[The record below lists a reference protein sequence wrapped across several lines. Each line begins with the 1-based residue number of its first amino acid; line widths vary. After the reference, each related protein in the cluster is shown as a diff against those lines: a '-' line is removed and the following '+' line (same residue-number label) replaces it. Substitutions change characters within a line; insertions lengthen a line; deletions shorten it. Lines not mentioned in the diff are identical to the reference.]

1 MPHAMVKLTRIDPGE
16 RGRGA
21 FARRRQRSYLNLALL
36 LSRAHLAKV
45 SHEVPT
51 VEELK
56 RQAALSAFSASVQ
69 VQVQSLIEK
78 LTRDQKPYLELHLRD
93 STAAFLI
100 RVWHDQPCFVFC
112 SQLRPGDAVSI
123 SGEFAFNPNFGL
135 EAKEWSARFLTPE
148 ERASLLAGPERIRAK
163 QAADYEFILDSANSL
178 RDPRLRLLS
187 TRFLEEFGDRFRR
200 SAAARSYHHA
210 RRGGLV
216 EHVAQMLRSAE
227 ALATVYT
234 DLNRDLLLAGVLFH
248 DSGKMWENC
257 YPKESF
263 EMPFDVRGELVGHI
277 SIGIELINRLWSQ
290 LRAAQEFTGLPD
302 SESVRLHLIHLVAA
316 HHGEKEFGSPV
327 EPKTPEAIALHFI
340 DNLDAKL
347 EVIFSAYATGH
358 RLNAGVIERVRPLP
372 GNIVIPLPG
381 FEDAVSTEPSS
392 ERPNS

>member
-1 MPHAMVKLTRIDPGE
+1 MKLTRIGPGE
-16 RGRGA
+16 RGWGE

-100 RVWHDQPCFVFC
+100 RVWHDHPCFAFC
-112 SQLRPGDAVSI
+112 SQLHPGDAVSI

-135 EAKEWSARFLTPE
+135 ETKEWSARFLAPE
-148 ERASLLAGPERIRAK
+148 ECASLLAGPERIRAK

-234 DLNRDLLLAGVLFH
+234 DLNRDLLLA
-248 DSGKMWENC
+248 
-257 YPKESF
+257 
-263 EMPFDVRGELVGHI
+263 
-277 SIGIELINRLWSQ
+277 
-290 LRAAQEFTGLPD
+290 TG
-302 SESVRLHLIHLVAA
+302 S
-316 HHGEKEFGSPV
+316 
-327 EPKTPEAIALHFI
+327 
-340 DNLDAKL
+340 
-347 EVIFSAYATGH
+347 TG
-358 RLNAGVIERVRPLP
+358 
-372 GNIVIPLPG
+372 
-381 FEDAVSTEPSS
+381 D
-392 ERPNS
+392 